1 MFKGCQGKVLFI
13 DLSSG
18 EIKKEL
24 LQESDYK
31 NYLGGYGLAC
41 KIIYERMKANVD
53 PLGPENI
60 LAFTTGLLVG
70 TPAISGLRFTVSAKS
85 PLTRT
90 WGDANCGGYFG
101 PALKFSGYD
110 AIFFT
115 GCAQKPKYLF
125 IDNGEVKLC
134 DAKELWGK
142 DTSET
147 EDILKEQLGNEIKV
161 ACIGPA
167 GENISL
173 ISCIMHDKG
182 RAAGRSGLGA
192 VMGSKKLKAVV
203 VKGNIKIPLYDSE
216 KAKELR
222 KKWRMALMEK
232 PSSQKF
238 LKYGTISHVASSTFI
253 NDAPVKNWAGVGV
266 RDFPQADLISDD
278 NILKYEY
285 KKYGCWQCPL
295 ACSGYYQVEE
305 GPYIVKE
312 AHKPEYET
320 CGVLGPNL
328 LNDNLESIIKMNDMF
343 NRAGM
348 DTISA
353 GIAIGFA
360 IECFEKGLITEK
372 DTEGLKLTWGNH
384 KEIVELARKICCRE
398 GKIGELLADGTKVAA
413 EKIGNVP
420 DEVISHINAQEPPA
434 HDPKYGPGWGTY
446 YLVDATPGRHTQGSL
461 NSYENGKGIEGLDF
475 PLIDKYKYSGKGEMT
490 ARLHNIFH
498 AFHSLGL
505 CRQVLFRMNA
515 KAWPEFLEAVTGEE
529 YTLEKLEWLGARI
542 GVLRQ
547 VFNIREG
554 IQVTKYKI
562 PGRLYG
568 NPPLDDGPLKGITVD
583 IDTQV
588 REYYEYQ
595 GWDPETGKPSRERLR
610 ELDLEYLIPDIY
622 S

>member
-24 LQESDYK
+24 LRESDYE

-90 WGDANCGGYFG
+90 WGDANCGGYFA

-134 DAKELWGK
+134 DAEELWGK

-147 EDILKEQLGNEIKV
+147 EDILKEQLGKDVRV
-161 ACIGPA
+161 ACIGPG
-167 GENISL
+167 GEKLSL

-203 VKGNIKIPLYDSE
+203 VKGNIKVPLYDAE

-222 KKWRMALMEK
+222 KKWRKALMAK

-305 GPYIVKE
+305 GPYTVKE

-343 NRAGM
+343 NLAA
-348 DTISA
+348 IS
-353 GIAIGFA
+353 
-360 IECFEKGLITEK
+360 
-372 DTEGLKLTWGNH
+372 
-384 KEIVELARKICCRE
+384 
-398 GKIGELLADGTKVAA
+398 
-413 EKIGNVP
+413 
-420 DEVISHINAQEPPA
+420 
-434 HDPKYGPGWGTY
+434 
-446 YLVDATPGRHTQGSL
+446 
-461 NSYENGKGIEGLDF
+461 
-475 PLIDKYKYSGKGEMT
+475 PL
-490 ARLHNIFH
+490 
-498 AFHSLGL
+498 
-505 CRQVLFRMNA
+505 
-515 KAWPEFLEAVTGEE
+515 P
-529 YTLEKLEWLGARI
+529 
-542 GVLRQ
+542 
-547 VFNIREG
+547 
-554 IQVTKYKI
+554 
-562 PGRLYG
+562 
-568 NPPLDDGPLKGITVD
+568 
-583 IDTQV
+583 
-588 REYYEYQ
+588 
-595 GWDPETGKPSRERLR
+595 
-610 ELDLEYLIPDIY
+610 EYLYLSIKGKSRPSIPFPF